1 MMLALLV
8 SLLLVQQPP
17 PLPAPAPPA
26 SPAEK
31 AFKDANDAF
40 AKNDDENNKKAL
52 AAYDLAIS
60 LDPSKADYHIGKG
73 RTLARMRR
81 YDEAF
86 AAYGAALK
94 LEPNNPMI
102 LRYRGH
108 NYINV
113 KRLDDALAD
122 LTKAESMK
130 KDDNGIYYHLALAHY
145 LKGNYAEAATAY
157 DGCVRTAPAGD
168 DGPVSCMAWQYL
180 ALRRAGRDADAQ
192 NVLTKVNPDM
202 KVGEG
207 SAYLDRLLLFK
218 GAKTEADVVKRM
230 DEGPLQVS
238 TVGYGVG
245 MWHLLNDRPDKAREY
260 FQKATTSD
268 TWQAFG
274 YIASEIELKRM
285 K

>member
-1 MMLALLV
+1 MTIALVLALA
-8 SLLLVQQPP
+8 LVQQSAPP
-17 PLPAPAPPA
+17 SAAPASA
-26 SPAEK
+26 AEQ
-31 AFKDANDAF
+31 AFKEANDAF

-52 AAYDLAIS
+52 AAYERAIS
-60 LDPSKADYHIGKG
+60 LEPAKADYYVGKG
-73 RTLARMRR
+73 RTLARMRK

-94 LEPNNPMI
+94 LEPDNPMV

-108 NYINV
+108 NYVNV

-122 LTKAESMK
+122 LTKAEAMK
-130 KDDNGIYYHLALAHY
+130 KDENGIYYHLALAYY
-145 LKGNYAEAATAY
+145 LKGEYAKAADAY
-157 DGCVRTAPAGD
+157 EGCVRTAPAGD

-192 NVLTKVNPDM
+192 KILEKVSPDM

-218 GAKTEADVVKRM
+218 GVKTEEEVAKRM
-230 DEGPLQVS
+230 QESPLQLA
-238 TVGYGVG
+238 TTGYGIG
-245 MWHLLNDRPDKAREY
+245 MWHLLNNRPDKAREY

-274 YIASEIELKRM
+274 YIASEIELGRM